1 VADLAYCIR
10 SMRGERVLFGTDYPD
25 RSLPDS
31 ISMSLSRL
39 AQHGVS
45 DDLQRKLLW
54 ENAQCLLRPTT
65 A

>member
-1 VADLAYCIR
+1 
-10 SMRGERVLFGTDYPD
+10 MRGERVLFGTDYPD